1 MAVEIQTNGDSGGN
15 SSLGFLLG
23 AVLVAVAV
31 VGFSMW
37 DDSKSHQGA
46 PSAPAPVH
54 VTVKGK

>member
-1 MAVEIQTNGDSGGN
+1 MAVEIETNSGGGN
-15 SSLGFLLG
+15 TFLAFILG

-31 VGFSMW
+31 VGFFMW
-37 DDSKSHQGA
+37 DNFKSHQGA